1 MNRVNSFK
9 KSKRLNPLEPLL
21 GILVFLFKAVFF
33 LAFFFYLD
41 FRVVT
46 GAIRYHG
53 LSWFRLEPSSSSSSL
68 ESESESAA
76 QPAESG
82 RPGFL
87 DEGGEGCDIF
97 DGNWVWDHSYPL
109 YQSTDC
115 MLMDNGFRCLENG
128 RPDHFYT
135 KWRWQPKQCNLPRF
149 DAKTMLEKLR
159 NRRLVFVGDSISRN
173 QWESLLCMLSSGV
186 PKNDSSSIYEVNGNP
201 ISKHRGFLV
210 FMFKEYNCTVE
221 YYRAPYLV
229 VQGRAPATAPKQ
241 LVKMTLKVDKLVWTS
256 KLWKDADVLIFNS
269 GQWWTYQK
277 TIRQGCYFQ
286 EGKNVNMN
294 MSVQTAFKKSIET
307 LIDWIGR
314 EVNMTKTQVLFRSF
328 TPSHFRGGKW
338 YSGGH
343 CHLQKLP
350 EFSSLPTA
358 YGAYYSI
365 VSDVLSNRSEELQ
378 VKSLDVLNVTS
389 MTSRRKDGHP
399 SLYNRRPEAGP
410 RPLHIQDCSHWCLP
424 GVPDSWNELL
434 YVLFLKR
441 ESARLANST

>member
-53 LSWFRLEPSSSSSSL
+53 LSWFRLEPSSSSL
-68 ESESESAA
+68 ESLN
-76 QPAESG
+76 QNQNQQHNQQN
-82 RPGFL
+82 L
-87 DEGGEGCDIF
+87 DGQDFSMKVAKGVTSLTETG
-97 DGNWVWDHSYPL
+97 
-109 YQSTDC
+109 
-115 MLMDNGFRCLENG
+115 
-128 RPDHFYT
+128 PDHFYT